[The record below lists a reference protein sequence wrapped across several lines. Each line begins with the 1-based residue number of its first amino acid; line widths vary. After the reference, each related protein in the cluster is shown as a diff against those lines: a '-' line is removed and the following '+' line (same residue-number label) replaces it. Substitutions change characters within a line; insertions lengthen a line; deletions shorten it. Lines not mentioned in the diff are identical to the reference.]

1 VHRTRTRGLII
12 IGLALLVV
20 VFSSTLFATS
30 QRGFEI
36 YPSPYLS
43 QTRLLSDYNP
53 NLAGTAGDTEVLF
66 FEGKEPGGTLLV
78 IGGTHADEPAG
89 VVSALLF
96 AENVKVT
103 HGRLIVI
110 PFANRSAFTHNLPQE
125 AHPPYYTLETLEG
138 ERIIKYGSRVSNSIH
153 QWPDPTVYVQQ
164 VDGQKLAGVESRNL
178 NRAYPGT
185 PKGSLTSRVAYG
197 IVELIKQ
204 EGVDVAIDLHESS
217 PEYPVNNAIVAHD
230 RAMEMAVF
238 ASLELSMDGVEI
250 GIEPSPVTL
259 RGLSHREWGDN
270 TPVYAFLL
278 ESANAAQGRLR
289 GQTNAELVTS
299 GRDPMYVLAKERGR
313 LYVQYPD
320 EGISIS
326 VRAGRHVATVQT
338 IAAVYSEFHPDRP
351 ISFEGIPTY
360 HEIVDRGV
368 GTFLSPSRH

>member
-1 VHRTRTRGLII
+1 MHRTRTRGLII

-110 PFANRSAFTHNLPQE
+110 PFANRSAFTHNLPQS
-125 AHPPYYTLETLEG
+125 PPALLHLETLEG
-138 ERIIKYGSRVSNSIH
+138 NASSNTVPVFPTPIH

-164 VDGQKLAGVESRNL
+164 VDGQKLAGVES
-178 NRAYPGT
+178 
-185 PKGSLTSRVAYG
+185 
-197 IVELIKQ
+197 
-204 EGVDVAIDLHESS
+204 AI
-217 PEYPVNNAIVAHD
+217 
-230 RAMEMAVF
+230 
-238 ASLELSMDGVEI
+238 
-250 GIEPSPVTL
+250 
-259 RGLSHREWGDN
+259 
-270 TPVYAFLL
+270 
-278 ESANAAQGRLR
+278 
-289 GQTNAELVTS
+289 
-299 GRDPMYVLAKERGR
+299 
-313 LYVQYPD
+313 
-320 EGISIS
+320 
-326 VRAGRHVATVQT
+326 
-338 IAAVYSEFHPDRP
+338 
-351 ISFEGIPTY
+351 
-360 HEIVDRGV
+360 
-368 GTFLSPSRH
+368 